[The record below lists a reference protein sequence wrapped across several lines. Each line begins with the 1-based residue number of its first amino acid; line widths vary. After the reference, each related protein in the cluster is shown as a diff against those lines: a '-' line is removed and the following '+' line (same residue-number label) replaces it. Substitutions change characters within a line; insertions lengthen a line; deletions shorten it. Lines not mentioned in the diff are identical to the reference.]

1 MPYPKPQRKPTRPP
15 VVPSPPL
22 TPSSSTPSSTKQK
35 VVQLMVESVHVSSSK
50 LSVNP
55 ISTLLY
61 TLASMPEKSLPLKSS
76 PAPTLCLVQILSPL
90 TTWISHMSKE
100 SAWNAFTNPHP
111 SVPWSKVIWLKH
123 AVPRWSLIQLMAVL
137 GRLSTRDRLQKWGV
151 IRDAQCVL
159 CQQSTETHGHLL
171 SQCAYSSQL
180 WRSIQSSQNPCC
192 PFDELSQVI
201 GWMVQYGNGDQFS
214 FFYLGV

>member
-1 MPYPKPQRKPTRPP
+1 
-15 VVPSPPL
+15 
-22 TPSSSTPSSTKQK
+22 
-35 VVQLMVESVHVSSSK
+35 
-50 LSVNP
+50 
-55 ISTLLY
+55 
-61 TLASMPEKSLPLKSS
+61 
-76 PAPTLCLVQILSPL
+76 
-90 TTWISHMSKE
+90 MSIE

-111 SVPWSKVIWLKH
+111 SVPQSKVIWFKH
-123 AVPRWSLIQLMAVL
+123 AVPRWSLTQWMAVL

-159 CQQSTETHGHLL
+159 CQQSTETHGHLF
-171 SQCAYSSQL
+171 SRCAYSSQL

-214 FFYLGV
+214 CLVSKISLAALIYHIWGERNRRIFQGYGGQVQQLERSVMTDTRACVSAWRQIKKTTSNLALCSKWTFQARIFGRM